1 MTELEK
7 NWQNEQLKLDL
18 GIDLGEILLSTTAT
32 AQPGITT
39 LYYENSKLIGVQSL
53 SAEKKPTRVVQIKTP
68 ETIEAEYFERFI
80 INKAKEKGI
89 KLEDHTEHS
98 VPANQQKRM
107 ADYWQ
112 DLSPIITLLGLNLV
126 SSKSRPAK
134 AQHRWNS
141 KVAKVKFSTIYE
153 GTRATIYWRK
163 RNEVVI
169 LSGAKM
175 KSEPELNANGKLGFA
190 ARFATQLRQEH
201 VNSFAEDF
209 ITVEDVVLKSINEV
223 GLFLYFGNTN
233 SWLQFKDENNRTIDE
248 WTIVK

>member
-1 MTELEK
+1 M
-7 NWQNEQLKLDL
+7 
-18 GIDLGEILLSTTAT
+18 
-32 AQPGITT
+32 
-39 LYYENSKLIGVQSL
+39 
-53 SAEKKPTRVVQIKTP
+53 
-68 ETIEAEYFERFI
+68 
-80 INKAKEKGI
+80 
-89 KLEDHTEHS
+89 
-98 VPANQQKRM
+98 
-107 ADYWQ
+107 
-112 DLSPIITLLGLNLV
+112 TLLGLNLV

-141 KVAKVKFSTIYE
+141 KVAKVKFSTVYE
-153 GTRATIYWRK
+153 GTQATIYWRK

-201 VNSFAEDF
+201 VNSFTEDF
-209 ITVEDVVLKSINEV
+209 ITVEDIVLKSINEV

-233 SWLQFKDENNRTIDE
+233 SWLRFKDENNRTIDE

>member
-98 VPANQQKRM
+98 VPANKKE
-107 ADYWQ
+107 WQ
-112 DLSPIITLLGLNLV
+112 IIG
-126 SSKSRPAK
+126 
-134 AQHRWNS
+134 
-141 KVAKVKFSTIYE
+141 
-153 GTRATIYWRK
+153 
-163 RNEVVI
+163 
-169 LSGAKM
+169 
-175 KSEPELNANGKLGFA
+175 
-190 ARFATQLRQEH
+190 
-201 VNSFAEDF
+201 
-209 ITVEDVVLKSINEV
+209 
-223 GLFLYFGNTN
+223 
-233 SWLQFKDENNRTIDE
+233 RTCRR
-248 WTIVK
+248 